1 MEDYLFDNKH
11 LSILLEGDEN
21 NLIFFKKAQSL
32 LNRSKGRTLGVI
44 YLEFQ

>member
-21 NLIFFKKAQSL
+21 NLIFLKKHKA
-32 LNRSKGRTLGVI
+32 
-44 YLEFQ
+44 F